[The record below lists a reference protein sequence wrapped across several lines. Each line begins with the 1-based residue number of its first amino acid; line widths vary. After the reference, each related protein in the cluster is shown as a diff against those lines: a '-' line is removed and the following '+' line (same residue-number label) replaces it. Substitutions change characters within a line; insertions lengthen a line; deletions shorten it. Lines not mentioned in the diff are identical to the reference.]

1 MKKKKK
7 KLKSSIQQKKKQQQN
22 MRDFIYWRR
31 RIENVFFFIPT
42 NSKRNH
48 TEFELSFTI
57 DCMRDDSCL
66 NSIKEKIKK
75 KLQQ

>member
-1 MKKKKK
+1 
-7 KLKSSIQQKKKQQQN
+7 

-31 RIENVFFFIPT
+31 RIEYVFFIPT

-66 NSIKEKIKK
+66 NSINEKEKFATIKSRENYACWNC
-75 KLQQ
+75 LV